1 MHISPF
7 QYIISNQQLDFP
19 INHGEI
25 FFHKGL
31 SIGIH
36 PSNREHLVINDELI
50 FFGEC
55 FDYENTQFTNKEIA
69 EQLTGLSLEKK
80 IEKVNKLTGFFIF
93 LFFENDHVYV
103 FNDAS
108 GQLETYISNTDN
120 RLFISAQ
127 PNMITYLSGDDSY
140 HSDAPQYIID
150 RKINIFR
157 KTPFKNIDKLI
168 PNFYYHINDK
178 KYIRFY
184 PMKALPVLPADEVA
198 KEALAVLE
206 GSIASMASR
215 KDISIAVT
223 AGWDSRVLF
232 AASLKNADKAVYYV
246 LNHQTEDGRQDVKIA
261 GQITGHFSKG
271 LKVIDYDV
279 SSIHLSGN
287 DASVIWKDDEKGR
300 KMSLLM
306 NEHFP
311 DRYLINGNISEV
323 ARNFYDPL
331 PENLSLG
338 ELCYI
343 LGIKDGP
350 YEKNAVKEWLETRN
364 QHIHL
369 LDSIYWE
376 HKMPNWAGASKSV
389 SNVYNTVIS
398 PFNNRYLL
406 NLLLSTRR
414 KDRDKYFHKI
424 YSRILKNVDT
434 HLALIPLNPTKKHR
448 QISMMKKLH
457 VYPFYRHLFFK
468 MKKLKF

>member
-7 QYIISNQQLDFP
+7 QYIISNQKLDFP

-25 FFHKGL
+25 FFHNGL
-31 SIGIH
+31 SIAIH
-36 PSNREHLVINDELI
+36 SSNRDHLVINNELI

-55 FDYENTQFTNKEIA
+55 FDYENTQFTNAEIA
-69 EQLTGLSLEKK
+69 EQLKGLSLEKK
-80 IEKVNKLTGFFIF
+80 IEKINKLTGFFIF
-93 LFFENDHVYV
+93 LFFENGNVYI

-108 GQLETYISNTDN
+108 GQLETYISNTDDG
-120 RLFISAQ
+120 LYISAQ
-127 PNMITYLSGDDSY
+127 PNMITDISGDTSY
-140 HSDAPQYIID
+140 HDNVPQYIID
-150 RKINIFR
+150 RKINIFQ
-157 KTPFKNIDKLI
+157 KTPFKHIDKLI
-168 PNFYYHINDK
+168 PNFYYNVNDK
-178 KYIRFY
+178 KYVRFY
-184 PMKALPVLPADEVA
+184 PMKTLPVLPVDEVA

-206 GSIASMASR
+206 DSIASMAFR
-215 KDISIAVT
+215 KKISLAVT
-223 AGWDSRVLF
+223 AGWDSRILF

-261 GQITGHFSKG
+261 GQITGHFSKE
-271 LKVIDYDV
+271 LKVIHYDV
-279 SSIHLSGN
+279 SSIDLSGN
-287 DASVIWKDDEKGR
+287 DTPVIWKDDEKGR
-300 KMSLLM
+300 KMSHLM
-306 NEHFP
+306 NAHFP

-331 PENLSLG
+331 PENLSLS

-343 LGIKDGP
+343 IGIEDGP
-350 YEKNAVKEWLETRN
+350 YEKNAVKEWLETHN
-364 QHIHL
+364 QHVHL

-406 NLLLSTRR
+406 NLLLSTKR

-424 YSRILKNVDT
+424 YSSILKNVDA
-434 HLALIPLNPTKKHR
+434 HLAGIPLNPTRKHQ
-448 QISMMKKLH
+448 QISMMKKLQ
-457 VYPFYRHLFFK
+457 VYPLYRHLFFK